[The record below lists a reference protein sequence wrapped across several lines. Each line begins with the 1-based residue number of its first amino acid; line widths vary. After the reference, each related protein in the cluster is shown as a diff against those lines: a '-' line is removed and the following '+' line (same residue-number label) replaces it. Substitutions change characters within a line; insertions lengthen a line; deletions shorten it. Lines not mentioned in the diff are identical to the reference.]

1 MKKKNKEI
9 LDDVQKYL
17 KDDLEHSKETNI
29 IKEKKQDDSQNIKEM
44 NFEQVVRS
52 EVKEW
57 IKKNAKKLSNI
68 AIEDALKDIDKKK
81 KIGAECL
88 VRLL

>member
-68 AIEDALKDIDKKK
+68 AIENALKDIDKKK
-81 KIGAECL
+81 K
-88 VRLL
+88 

>member
-17 KDDLEHSKETNI
+17 KDDLEHSKEPNI

-68 AIEDALKDIDKKK
+68 AIENALKDIDKKK
-81 KIGAECL
+81 K
-88 VRLL
+88 

>member
-81 KIGAECL
+81 K
-88 VRLL
+88 

>member
-9 LDDVQKYL
+9 LNDVQKYL

-81 KIGAECL
+81 K
-88 VRLL
+88 

>member
-1 MKKKNKEI
+1 
-9 LDDVQKYL
+9 
-17 KDDLEHSKETNI
+17 
-29 IKEKKQDDSQNIKEM
+29 M

-81 KIGAECL
+81 K
-88 VRLL
+88 

>member
-29 IKEKKQDDSQNIKEM
+29 IKEKKQDDSHNIKEM

-81 KIGAECL
+81 K
-88 VRLL
+88 

>member
-9 LDDVQKYL
+9 LNDVQKYL

-68 AIEDALKDIDKKK
+68 AIENALKDIDKKK
-81 KIGAECL
+81 K
-88 VRLL
+88 